1 MWARAVRVASL
12 EIPIEGGHKMTKTA
26 VIVRADLSTEILDI
40 TENELSQLQQAVDG
54 LIQPVDIGPV
64 TMWVNEEGLMR
75 NDLKANWIASGFMKE
90 IGSGTPIMGDA
101 VFTGGTDEDGNT
113 LGMPEDAMSE
123 LLRVTAKA
131 KEVLGL

>member
-1 MWARAVRVASL
+1 
-12 EIPIEGGHKMTKTA
+12 MTKAA
-26 VIVRADLSTEILDI
+26 VIVRADLSTEVLDI
-40 TENELSQLQQAVDG
+40 TENELSQLQKAVDG

-90 IGSGTPIMGDA
+90 IGSETPIMGDA
-101 VFTGGTDEDGNT
+101 VFTGASDEDGNT

-131 KEVLGL
+131 KKVLGL